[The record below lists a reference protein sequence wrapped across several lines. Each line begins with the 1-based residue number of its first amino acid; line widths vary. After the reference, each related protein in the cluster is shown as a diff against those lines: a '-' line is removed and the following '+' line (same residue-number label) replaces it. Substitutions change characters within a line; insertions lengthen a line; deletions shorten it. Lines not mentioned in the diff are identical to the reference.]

1 MPGDVGAHYRVVGRN
16 LADAR
21 GERVVLRG
29 VNPMKI
35 FTDKDT
41 AADHRLETLQPGW
54 VTEVALTSPN
64 GIKATAI
71 TPKSILERR
80 R

>member
-1 MPGDVGAHYRVVGRN
+1 MN
-16 LADAR
+16 
-21 GERVVLRG
+21 
-29 VNPMKI
+29 I

-41 AADHRLETLQPGW
+41 TADLRLETLQPGW
-54 VTEVALTSPN
+54 ATEVALTSLY